1 MRLKTFNEIL
11 TEMCDYFDMQISP
24 RSIARTNTNIIYL
37 MFKAIA
43 KGYEVINNVCV
54 ALHNKFNPANC
65 DDDELDSIAS
75 IVGTER
81 LKGSVSGL
89 RVTAINN
96 NQTSAVLLAGDYTY
110 NLDDD
115 IKFVFTVDSDTT
127 IGAGSS
133 LVFVA
138 LSNKFGSFPVT
149 TQLEIMVESN
159 VELPDGVTFS
169 CSNNSELLGYNDE
182 SNLAFRKRIISD
194 PNRQDIINELQ
205 VAIRNL
211 PYIFDANIIFNNDE
225 STITYDTYQI
235 PPFNMLIIY
244 SGIPKDEIAEVVARY
259 GIYPTVN
266 VEGSSDKLTYAS
278 PAFATGGYSVY
289 LNKFKEYN
297 YAVKVTYKSSLD
309 YSAETI
315 VQAKIREGL
324 LSVMNSNIHTN
335 VVTEN
340 DIYNAVEGLNVD
352 GVSILN
358 IDLYV
363 NDVKVDYVTVPK
375 TRIPKLNTVIFN
387 NVGD

>member
-1 MRLKTFNEIL
+1 MQLKTFNEIL

-24 RSIARTNTNIIYL
+24 RSISRTNTNIVYL

-96 NQTSAVLLAGDYTY
+96 NQTSVVLLAGDYTY

-115 IKFVFTVDSDTT
+115 IKFVFTIDSDTT

-149 TQLEIMVESN
+149 TQLKIMVESN

-169 CSNNSELLGYNDE
+169 CSNNSELLGHNDE

-211 PYIFDANIIFNNDE
+211 PYIFDANIIFNNGE
-225 STITYDTYQI
+225 STVKYDTYQI
-235 PPFNMLIIY
+235 PPFNMLIVY

-297 YAVKVTYKSSLD
+297 YAVKVTYESSLD
-309 YSAETI
+309 YSAETT

-324 LSVMNSNIHTN
+324 LSVMNSNIYTN

-352 GVSILN
+352 GVSTLN

-375 TRIPKLNTVIFN
+375 TRIPKLNTVTFN